1 MKELCQFLRGDW
13 KVIIA
18 VEQYSQTLLTIRNR
32 GGGSFLSKKSLELQW
47 RGPKKGKKSVFLK
60 NSKIPNCEPA
70 SEARELKKGV
80 NVRT

>member
-1 MKELCQFLRGDW
+1 MTELCQFLGGDW

-32 GGGSFLSKKSLELQW
+32 GGGSFLSKKSPELQW
-47 RGPKKGKKSVFLK
+47 RGQKKAKKRVFLH
-60 NSKIPNCEPA
+60 SKIPNCEPA